1 MQKTKDNLHSEQAA
15 LKKRLKFIMGE
26 VQMQESKD
34 LRLLS
39 FLFVF
44 YFITIRFIF

>member
-15 LKKRLKFIMGE
+15 LKKRLKLIMGE

-34 LRLLS
+34 LRVLS